1 MAQTCSK
8 LKASCEL
15 HARIGSLHKITYF
28 LLYSPRERTLL
39 PELFFSILVCRIF
52 SMILACT
59 TIVRLKFTQLV
70 SRGGTLLDEKSHART
85 CERAVWVSFRAWLL
99 SNRPNLFINQV
110 NHTSYS
116 TPQQQNP
123 SLFFPKVKRIW
134 ESASRRGLGKK
145 SQGKAPW
152 GRGWGKEWR
161 APLGLRSG
169 RDKMTWREYNYN
181 LNIFRRFIFKWYIF
195 L

>member
-8 LKASCEL
+8 LKASSEF

-39 PELFFSILVCRIF
+39 PELFFSVLVCRIF

-59 TIVRLKFTQLV
+59 TIVRHKFTQLV

-85 CERAVWVSFRAWLL
+85 CERAVWASFRAWLL

-123 SLFFPKVKRIW
+123 SLFSLRW
-134 ESASRRGLGKK
+134 RGYEKAQVDGDWGKK
-145 SQGKAPW
+145 AREKRPGNEVGERSEGL
-152 GRGWGKEWR
+152 
-161 APLGLRSG
+161 PLASPQTSFGVRLSR
-169 RDKMTWREYNYN
+169 
-181 LNIFRRFIFKWYIF
+181 IHF
-195 L
+195 